1 VWGLSFGLL
10 LGTVLGILLARR
22 QHGRREQRGQ
32 GGSVT
37 DWGQSLSLVYELR
50 REITRLR
57 QTDRTE
63 SRAALARVA
72 DSLEREARR
81 RLPVHSIE
89 PVSGETSGMHGP
101 SSRSPGP

>member
-1 VWGLSFGLL
+1 M
-10 LGTVLGILLARR
+10 LGVFLARR

-32 GGSVT
+32 GGGVT

-57 QTDRTE
+57 QANARLQTDRTE
-63 SRAALARVA
+63 SRAALARIA
-72 DSLEREARR
+72 DSLEREAR

-89 PVSGETSGMHGP
+89 PVSGETSGTHGP

>member
-1 VWGLSFGLL
+1 M
-10 LGTVLGILLARR
+10 LGVLLARR
-22 QHGRREQRGQ
+22 QHRRREQRGQ

-50 REITRLR
+50 REIARLR
-57 QTDRTE
+57 QANARLQTDRAE
-63 SRAALARVA
+63 SRTALAHVA
-72 DSLEREARR
+72 DSLDREAR

-89 PVSGETSGMHGP
+89 PVSGETSGTHVP

>member
-1 VWGLSFGLL
+1 M
-10 LGTVLGILLARR
+10 TN
-22 QHGRREQRGQ
+22 
-32 GGSVT
+32 
-37 DWGQSLSLVYELR
+37 WGQSLSLIYELR

-57 QTDRTE
+57 QANARLQTDRTE

-81 RLPVHSIE
+81 LPVPSIE
-89 PVSGETSGMHGP
+89 PVSGETSGTHGP